1 MSARRMATIGVLLT
15 ATSVRAFAQSGPA
28 VLTRDM
34 QTKATDVF
42 ERYVTLERA
51 FDPAMADLYSRDAV
65 IKNRRTYPT
74 GQVRE
79 ITFGAA
85 QYKDLIRQAMPVAKL
100 RGDINVYSACK
111 YTAEADRVRIGCT
124 RYSKLKKYSSPIS
137 LLVGPGANGA
147 WLVFEELSESQP

>member
-1 MSARRMATIGVLLT
+1 MH
-15 ATSVRAFAQSGPA
+15 
-28 VLTRDM
+28 
-34 QTKATDVF
+34 TKATEVF
-42 ERYVTLERA
+42 EHYVTLERA
-51 FDPAMADLYSRDAV
+51 FDPAMADLYSSDAV

-79 ITFGAA
+79 ITFGPA

-100 RGDINVYSACK
+100 RGDINLYSACK
-111 YTAEADRVRIGCT
+111 YTAEAGRVRIGCT

-137 LLVGPGANGA
+137 LLVGPGTNGE